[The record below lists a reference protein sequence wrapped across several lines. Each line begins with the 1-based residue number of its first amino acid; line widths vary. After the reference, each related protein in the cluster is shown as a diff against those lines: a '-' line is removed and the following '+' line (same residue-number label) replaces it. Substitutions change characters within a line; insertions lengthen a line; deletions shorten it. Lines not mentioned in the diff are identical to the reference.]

1 MGSFSDFLFARGG
14 FLVGIGRILDIGA
27 GYDRYNSCPTPA
39 QADAMALYADW
50 KAVGGDLEAA
60 LRAAEEEANSCLF
73 PPEPA
78 RA

>member
-14 FLVGIGRILDIGA
+14 FLVGIGRILDLGA
-27 GYDRYNSCPTPA
+27 GYHRYNSSQTPA
-39 QADAMALYADW
+39 EADAMALYADW
-50 KAVGGDLEAA
+50 RAVGGDLEAA
-60 LRAAEEEANSCLF
+60 LQAAEEEANSCLF